1 MTSKWL
7 KLYGAITFAFTWPP
21 TLLSGAEPGTIEVAL
36 VDNWQF
42 FAEGDADKD
51 GHWSNSEFFQHAGY
65 AETDFDLRT
74 KTFIFWM
81 IDDDKDN
88 RISLQ
93 EWFNNELGQFQ
104 LGDRNHD
111 GVLSAREAAKLEKIE
126 EKLFTDLAAK

>member
-1 MTSKWL
+1 MGSP
-7 KLYGAITFAFTWPP
+7 AV
-21 TLLSGAEPGTIEVAL
+21 LSAAELGTIEVAL
-36 VDNWQF
+36 VDNWHF
-42 FAEGDADKD
+42 FAQGDADKD
-51 GHWSNSEFFQHAGY
+51 GHWSNTEFFGHPGY

-111 GVLSAREAAKLEKIE
+111 GVLSIDEAVGLAGIE
-126 EKLFTDLAAK
+126 EKLFADLAVK

>member
-1 MTSKWL
+1 MLNKCLASC
-7 KLYGAITFAFTWPP
+7 GAVALTLMGSP
-21 TLLSGAEPGTIEVAL
+21 TLLSAAEPGTIEVAL
-36 VDNWQF
+36 VENWQF
-42 FAEGDADKD
+42 FAQGDADKD
-51 GHWSNSEFFQHAGY
+51 GHWSNAEFFGHPGY

-111 GVLSAREAAKLEKIE
+111 GLLSIKEAAKLEKIE
-126 EKLFTDLAAK
+126 KKLFAALAAK

>member
-1 MTSKWL
+1 MLNKCLASC
-7 KLYGAITFAFTWPP
+7 GAVALTLMGSP
-21 TLLSGAEPGTIEVAL
+21 TLLSAAEPGTIEVAL

-42 FAEGDADKD
+42 FAQGDADKD
-51 GHWSNSEFFQHAGY
+51 DYWSNAEFFGHPGY

-111 GVLSAREAAKLEKIE
+111 GVLSIKEAAKLEKIE

>member
-1 MTSKWL
+1 MHKRFASC
-7 KLYGAITFAFTWPP
+7 AAVAFAFMGPP
-21 TLLSGAEPGTIEVAL
+21 TVLLAAEPGTIEGVL

-42 FAEGDADKD
+42 FTIGDADKD
-51 GHWSNSEFFQHAGY
+51 GHWSNAEFFQHPGY

-111 GVLSAREAAKLEKIE
+111 GVLTVEEASGLAKIE
-126 EKLFTDLAAK
+126 EKLFADLAVD

>member
-1 MTSKWL
+1 MNRCR
-7 KLYGAITFAFTWPP
+7 TFCGFVALALIWPP
-21 TLLSGAEPGTIEVAL
+21 TLLSAAEPGTIEVAL
-36 VDNWQF
+36 VDSWQF
-42 FAEGDADKD
+42 FAMGDANKD
-51 GHWSNSEFFQHAGY
+51 GHWSNPEFFQHPGY

-111 GVLSAREAAKLEKIE
+111 GVLTEEEATSLEKIE
-126 EKLFTDLAAK
+126 QKLFADLAAK

>member
-1 MTSKWL
+1 MRNKGLALSGFVALTCL
-7 KLYGAITFAFTWPP
+7 GPP
-21 TLLSGAEPGTIEVAL
+21 TIASAAEPGTIEEAL
-36 VDNWQF
+36 VDNWRF
-42 FAEGDADKD
+42 FAQGDADKD
-51 GHWSNSEFFQHAGY
+51 GHWSNAEFFQHAGY

-81 IDDDKDN
+81 IDDDKDS

-111 GVLSAREAAKLEKIE
+111 GVLTDEEAAGLAKIE
-126 EKLFTDLAAK
+126 EKLFSDFAVK

>member
-1 MTSKWL
+1 MLNKCLASC
-7 KLYGAITFAFTWPP
+7 GAVALTLMGSP
-21 TLLSGAEPGTIEVAL
+21 TLLSAAEPGTIEVAL
-36 VDNWQF
+36 VENWQF
-42 FAEGDADKD
+42 FAQGDADKD
-51 GHWSNSEFFQHAGY
+51 GHWSNAEFFGHPGY

-111 GVLSAREAAKLEKIE
+111 GLLSIKEAAKLEKIE

>member
-1 MTSKWL
+1 MNKCLASCAAL
-7 KLYGAITFAFTWPP
+7 ALAFMGPP
-21 TLLSGAEPGTIEVAL
+21 TLLSAAEPGKIEVAL

-42 FAEGDADKD
+42 FAQGDADKD
-51 GHWSNSEFFQHAGY
+51 GHWSNVEFFQHPGY
-65 AETDFDLRT
+65 AETDFDLRI

-104 LGDRNHD
+104 LGDSNHD
-111 GVLSAREAAKLEKIE
+111 GILSVDEAARLAKIE
-126 EKLFTDLAAK
+126 EKLFADLAVN

>member
-1 MTSKWL
+1 MRAAGDLAREK
-7 KLYGAITFAFTWPP
+7 KLS
-21 TLLSGAEPGTIEVAL
+21 LVSGLHSRYHP
-36 VDNWQF
+36 
-42 FAEGDADKD
+42 
-51 GHWSNSEFFQHAGY
+51 GY

-93 EWFNNELGQFQ
+93 EWFDNELGQFQ

-111 GVLSAREAAKLEKIE
+111 GVLTEEEAAGLAKIE
-126 EKLFTDLAAK
+126 EKLFSDLAVK

>member
-1 MTSKWL
+1 MNRGWASC
-7 KLYGAITFAFTWPP
+7 AIFALALLGPP
-21 TLLSGAEPGTIEVAL
+21 TPLSAAESGTIEVAL
-36 VDNWQF
+36 ADNWQF
-42 FAEGDADKD
+42 FAQGDADKD
-51 GHWSNSEFFQHAGY
+51 GHWSNAEFFQHPGY

-111 GVLSAREAAKLEKIE
+111 GVLSIDEVARLEKIE
-126 EKLFTDLAAK
+126 EKLFADLAAK

>member
-1 MTSKWL
+1 MHKHLASC
-7 KLYGAITFAFTWPP
+7 AAVAFAFMGPP
-21 TLLSGAEPGTIEVAL
+21 TVLLAAEPGTIEGAL

-42 FAEGDADKD
+42 FTLCDADKD
-51 GHWSNSEFFQHAGY
+51 GHWSNAEFFQHPGY

-111 GVLSAREAAKLEKIE
+111 GVLSIDEAAGLAKIE
-126 EKLFTDLAAK
+126 EKLFAELSVK